1 MKTKVILMF
10 AILSLI
16 TSISIIANDNQEV
29 IYRVPEY
36 TVNNIQDI
44 ETLSETK
51 PGFLRERGNYQRFK
65 ELSGNGKGIKVG
77 IVDTGLDRIH
87 SEANGELPLGSA
99 VIEVKDF
106 TSSRTRPLRGYK
118 KPWEDRVGHGTH
130 VAGHIGARANG
141 KGIEGIASE
150 CDLYIAKGLGDNGAG
165 SSLQIAR
172 AIDWLVAKDV
182 DIINLSIGGSFS
194 QDIENSVVAARKK
207 GVLVFAAMGNEG
219 TQGAS
224 HPGTSNS
231 SFGVTAV
238 DYDLKVANFSS
249 RSRLAF
255 FCGYGVNITSLTN
268 GGRYATF
275 SGTSMATP
283 DQAGLAALVLG
294 YARKNNI
301 KVENMDDYSKFV
313 GKSVLDLGETGR
325 DREYGYGFIV
335 LDMLFQDKTQE
346 EIVEEE
352 LEEEL
357 PLIPIP
363 EDGTPEEETP
373 EEEPETPSSE
383 QPPNP
388 ENPATPYQNTKI
400 VAEIKMN
407 NKKYILLEVLD

>member
-1 MKTKVILMF
+1 MKKT
-10 AILSLI
+10 LI
-16 TSISIIANDNQEV
+16 TLLFFTVGVLASTSIIADNKNEEV

-36 TVNNIQDI
+36 VVNSIQDI
-44 ETLSETK
+44 VTLSETK
-51 PGFLRERGNYQRFK
+51 PGFLRERGDYQRFK
-65 ELSGNGKGIKVG
+65 KLSGNGKGIKVG
-77 IVDTGLDRIH
+77 IVDTGLDRTH
-87 SEANGELPLGSA
+87 SEPNGELPLGDA
-99 VIEVKDF
+99 VKEVKDF
-106 TSSRTRPLRGYK
+106 TNSRTRPLRGYK

-165 SSLQIAR
+165 SSLQISR
-172 AIDWLVAKDV
+172 AIDWLISKDV

-207 GVLVFAAMGNEG
+207 GILVFAAMGNEG

-231 SFGVTAV
+231 SFGVTAL

-255 FCGYGVNITSLTN
+255 FSGYGVNITSLTN

-283 DQAGLAALVLG
+283 DQAGIAALILG
-294 YARKNNI
+294 YCRKNNI
-301 KVENMDDYSKFV
+301 KLNNMDDYSKFV
-313 GKSVLDLGETGR
+313 GQSVLDLGEPGR
-325 DREYGYGFIV
+325 DKEYGYGFIV
-335 LDMLFQDKTQE
+335 LDMLFKDKTQE
-346 EIVEEE
+346 EIVEED

-357 PLIPIP
+357 PLIPV
-363 EDGTPEEETP
+363 PEEDN
-373 EEEPETPSSE
+373 EEEPENPSSDV
-383 QPPNP
+383 PPAP
-388 ENPATPYQNTKI
+388 ENPATPYPNTKI
-400 VAEIKMN
+400 VAEIQMN

>member
-10 AILSLI
+10 AILSLL
-16 TSISIIANDNQEV
+16 TTISIIANDNQEV

-36 TVNNIQDI
+36 IVNNIQDI

-77 IVDTGLDRIH
+77 IVDTGLDRVH
-87 SEANGELPLGSA
+87 SEPNGELPLGSA
-99 VIEVKDF
+99 VKEVKDF
-106 TSSRTRPLRGYK
+106 TNSRTRPLRGYK

-130 VAGHIGARANG
+130 VAGHIGARSNG

-165 SSLQIAR
+165 SSLQIAK
-172 AIDWLVAKDV
+172 AIDWLVSKEV

-194 QDIENSVVAARKK
+194 QDIENSVVNARKK

-255 FCGYGVNITSLTN
+255 FSGYGVNITSLTN

-294 YARKNNI
+294 YARRNNI
-301 KVENMDDYSKFV
+301 SIKNMDDYSKFV
-313 GKSVLDLGETGR
+313 GKSVLDLGERGR
-325 DREYGYGFIV
+325 DKEYGYGFIV
-335 LDMLFQDKTQE
+335 LDMLFKDKPQE

-352 LEEEL
+352 LEEL
-357 PLIPIP
+357 PLIPV
-363 EDGTPEEETP
+363 PEEETP
-373 EEEPETPSSE
+373 EEEITEEEPDTPSSE
-383 QPPNP
+383 EPPTP
-388 ENPATPYQNTKI
+388 ENPATPYPNTRI